1 MTTEQSARTPYI
13 RGEERLAKVADLA
26 LARETLAALATK
38 YGRATG

>member
-13 RGEERLAKVADLA
+13 RDEERLAKVADLA
-26 LARETLAALATK
+26 LARETLAALAAK